1 MTACPVQTEMAEHR
15 FVCQLRAGHDG
26 DHQWWLAAPVN
37 TWLAMPVWT
46 AETLIEDD
54 WEND

>member
-1 MTACPVQTEMAEHR
+1 MTVCPVQTEMAEHR
-15 FVCQLRAGHDG
+15 FVCQLRAGHEG
-26 DHQWWLAAPVN
+26 DHAWWLAYPVN
-37 TWLAMPVWT
+37 TWLTMPSWT

>member
-1 MTACPVQTEMAEHR
+1 MACPVQTEMAEHR
-15 FVCQLRAGHDG
+15 FVCQLRAGHQG
-26 DHQWWLAAPVN
+26 DHAWWLAYPVN
-37 TWLAMPVWT
+37 TWLTMPSWT